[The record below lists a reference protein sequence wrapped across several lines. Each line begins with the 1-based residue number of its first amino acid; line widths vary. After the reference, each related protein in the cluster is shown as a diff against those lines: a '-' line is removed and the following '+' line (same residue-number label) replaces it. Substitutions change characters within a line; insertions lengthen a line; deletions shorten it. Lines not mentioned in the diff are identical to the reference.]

1 MAEDSLPP
9 PPPGNGGGSKILIAL
24 LLLVGGGLGVYFATR
39 GSDEAA
45 APSVATPAPVEKVE
59 RNTSLAD
66 NTLEIPDVLPE
77 PEPAK
82 TDEPQP
88 TTPKK
93 TATKSPGD
101 AWDCAGDVAPKDI
114 TKVLNEH
121 QSAIRSC
128 YERQLR
134 NDNALQGS
142 IKLQVR
148 IGADGSVAGTRISGT
163 LNDKEVRECIQS
175 IAKRWSFP
183 SPTGA
188 SCAVFDAPYNFMP
201 KN

>member
-1 MAEDSLPP
+1 MAEDSLAP
-9 PPPGNGGGSKILIAL
+9 PPPGQGGGSAKYLIAL

-39 GSDEAA
+39 SSEEPPA
-45 APSVATPAPVEKVE
+45 ATPPAVQNVE
-59 RNTSLAD
+59 RNTSLSD
-66 NTLEIPDVLPE
+66 NLLEIPVDEPVKE
-77 PEPAK
+77 PEK
-82 TDEPQP
+82 VEEPQQP
-88 TTPKK
+88 TTAKK
-93 TATKSPGD
+93 PVKAAGD
-101 AWDCAGDVAPKDI
+101 PWDCAGDVTPKDI

-134 NDNALQGS
+134 NDNALQGNL
-142 IKLQVR
+142 KLQVR
-148 IGADGSVAGTRISGT
+148 IGGDGAVASTRISGT
-163 LNDKEVRECIQS
+163 LNDKEVRECIQT

-183 SPTGA
+183 SPTGG